1 MSLVIDPEEKGASLA
16 AEIQRTLLPIRT
28 FGGLLGFAISPQV
41 AAVTRR
47 WSGRRKIRGAV
58 PAVQCVE
65 ERLGAVSC
73 EIGSQNPAR

>member
-16 AEIQRTLLPIRT
+16 AEIHRTLLPIRT

-47 WSGRRKIRGAV
+47 WSGRQQRKSAIS
-58 PAVQCVE
+58 
-65 ERLGAVSC
+65 LGEYAAESC
-73 EIGSQNPAR
+73 CLYRRRSFCCIS